1 MPMKHKLVNSYIK
14 ENYIENL
21 LKERG
26 VEDVEKFLHPSWSD
40 IQDPFDLDN
49 MEKGIRALL
58 DVVEKDNSRI
68 LLIVDSD
75 MDGYSSS
82 AIIYSYIK
90 RLKDIQIDYSLHT
103 HKQHGLEDH
112 IDEILNSEIK
122 YDLIICPDSASNDK
136 EYIDQLDCPVL
147 ILDHHLVDKEISKNA
162 ILINNQS
169 SNAYLNKEL
178 SGGGVTWQFCRALD
192 KTLGFNFADDYID
205 LAAFSIIG
213 DMMGLKEIENQAIIH
228 HGTQLVQNKFL
239 KVLCEKQ
246 DYSMGG
252 KINPTTVA
260 FYIVPL
266 VNAMIRVGTM
276 EEKNR
281 LFQAFVDGDKL
292 VPCNKRGAKGT
303 MERVAVE
310 SARECVNAKS
320 HQDKE
325 KVQMAD
331 KLEGRIYENGLL
343 DNKVLVVEL
352 NDTDTFSSELNGL
365 VCMYLSQKF
374 QRPTAVVRR
383 NDEGFLRGSCRG
395 LNESELTSFK
405 NFMDESGLFEYTAGH
420 DQAYGC
426 SLPVSNLDKFI
437 SYANEKLASI
447 NFSEGSYDV
456 NFERHALDFDLKDLI
471 YDIAEHEN
479 IYGQQMS
486 EPLIYIDS
494 INLKKGDWR
503 VMGQKKD
510 TVAWEKNGIKYI
522 QFHANDL
529 IEELESYPEVQI
541 EIVGRA
547 TINEWM
553 GTSNPQIM
561 IKNYEIHN
569 GKLSF

>member
-1 MPMKHKLVNSYIK
+1 MKHKLVNSYIK

-365 VCMYLSQKF
+365 ICMYLSQKF

>member
-14 ENYIENL
+14 ENYVETL

-26 VEDVEKFLHPSWSD
+26 IEDVERFLHPTWAD
-40 IQDPFDLDN
+40 IQDPFGLDN
-49 MEKGIRALL
+49 VEKGIRALL
-58 DVVEKDNSRI
+58 DVVEKENSRI
-68 LLIVDSD
+68 LLVVDSD

-90 RLKDIQIDYSLHT
+90 RLKDVQIDYALHT

-112 IDEILNSEIK
+112 IDTILNSEVK

-136 EYIDQLDCPVL
+136 EYIDRLDCPVL
-147 ILDHHLVDKEISKNA
+147 VLDHHLVDKEVSENA

-169 SNAYLNKEL
+169 SKSYLNKEL

-192 KTLGFNFADDYID
+192 KTLGFSFADDYID

-228 HGTQLVQNKFL
+228 QGTQLVQNKFL
-239 KVLCEKQ
+239 KALCERQ

-276 EEKNR
+276 EEKDR
-281 LFQAFVDGDKL
+281 LFQAFIDGDKL

-303 MERVAVE
+303 MEKVAIE
-310 SARECVNAKS
+310 STRECVNAKA

-325 KVQMAD
+325 KIQMAD
-331 KLEGRIYENGLL
+331 RLEGRIYENGLL
-343 DNKVLVVEL
+343 DNKVLIVEL
-352 NDTDTFSSELNGL
+352 NDTDTFPSELNGL

-374 QRPTAVVRR
+374 QRPTAVVRK
-383 NDEGFLRGSCRG
+383 NEEGYLRGSCRG

-405 NFMDESGLFEYTAGH
+405 NFMENSGLFEYTAGH
-420 DQAYGC
+420 DNAYGC
-426 SLPVSNLDKFI
+426 SLPAANLDKFI

-447 NFSEGSYDV
+447 NFSEGSYEV
-456 NFERHALDFDLKDLI
+456 NFERHALDADLKDLI

-479 IYGQQMS
+479 IYGQQMA

-494 INLKKGDWR
+494 INLKRDDWR
-503 VMGQKKD
+503 IMGQKKD
-510 TVAWEKNGIKYI
+510 TIAWEKNGIKYI
-522 QFHANDL
+522 QFHAAEL
-529 IEELESYPEVQI
+529 IEELGSYPEVQI

-547 TINEWM
+547 SINEWM
-553 GTSNPQIM
+553 GITKPQIL
-561 IKNYEIHN
+561 IKNYEIID
-569 GKLSF
+569 GRLAF

>member
-1 MPMKHKLVNSYIK
+1 
-14 ENYIENL
+14 
-21 LKERG
+21 
-26 VEDVEKFLHPSWSD
+26 
-40 IQDPFDLDN
+40 

-169 SNAYLNKEL
+169 SNGYLNKEL

-276 EEKNR
+276 EEKER

-343 DNKVLVVEL
+343 DNKVLIVEL

-405 NFMDESGLFEYTAGH
+405 NFMDESGLFEYTAG
-420 DQAYGC
+420 
-426 SLPVSNLDKFI
+426 
-437 SYANEKLASI
+437 
-447 NFSEGSYDV
+447 
-456 NFERHALDFDLKDLI
+456 
-471 YDIAEHEN
+471 
-479 IYGQQMS
+479 
-486 EPLIYIDS
+486 
-494 INLKKGDWR
+494 
-503 VMGQKKD
+503 
-510 TVAWEKNGIKYI
+510 
-522 QFHANDL
+522 
-529 IEELESYPEVQI
+529 
-541 EIVGRA
+541 
-547 TINEWM
+547 
-553 GTSNPQIM
+553 
-561 IKNYEIHN
+561 
-569 GKLSF
+569 

>member
-26 VEDVEKFLHPSWSD
+26 IEDVEKFLHPSWSD

-103 HKQHGLEDH
+103 HKQHGLEEH

-147 ILDHHLVDKEISKNA
+147 ILDHHLVDKEISENA

-426 SLPVSNLDKFI
+426 SLPASNLDKFI
-437 SYANEKLASI
+437 AYANEKLASI

>member
-26 VEDVEKFLHPSWSD
+26 IKDVEKFLHPSWSD
-40 IQDPFDLDN
+40 IQDPFALDN

-162 ILINNQS
+162 ILINNQFS
-169 SNAYLNKEL
+169 GAYLNKEL

-276 EEKNR
+276 EEKER

-320 HQDKE
+320 RQDKE

-343 DNKVLVVEL
+343 DNKVLIVEL

-405 NFMDESGLFEYTAGH
+405 NFMDESGLFEYTAG
-420 DQAYGC
+420 
-426 SLPVSNLDKFI
+426 
-437 SYANEKLASI
+437 
-447 NFSEGSYDV
+447 
-456 NFERHALDFDLKDLI
+456 
-471 YDIAEHEN
+471 
-479 IYGQQMS
+479 
-486 EPLIYIDS
+486 
-494 INLKKGDWR
+494 
-503 VMGQKKD
+503 
-510 TVAWEKNGIKYI
+510 
-522 QFHANDL
+522 
-529 IEELESYPEVQI
+529 
-541 EIVGRA
+541 
-547 TINEWM
+547 
-553 GTSNPQIM
+553 
-561 IKNYEIHN
+561 
-569 GKLSF
+569 